1 MPMDELDL
9 NENNALPRASDMT
22 LPLSGYKVLDL
33 TRALAGPFCTM
44 ILADLGAE
52 VTKVEPLPGGDMSRL
67 WGPFAAGE
75 GMYHLS
81 TNRNK
86 KSIAIDVRTERGLAL
101 VKRLASESDVL
112 VENYKGGTTLQ
123 MGLDY
128 ESLHLLNPKLIYG
141 TITGFGKGG
150 PYEGH
155 PGFDQIAQGMSGL
168 MSLTGSDSAC
178 LRVGIPIAD
187 LVAGMWSA
195 IGIISALM
203 QRRNTNAGQQVET
216 SLLAGLIG
224 ILTFQGQRFLTLG
237 EVPNAVGNDHPVLAP
252 YGVFE
257 TKDGGMNIAV
267 GTEAIWVQL
276 CRAMQMEH
284 LIDAPEYCDNS
295 SRRRHA
301 AKLKVQLEQQ
311 LKTKTKREWWDI
323 LARAGVPAGPINT
336 IGEALMDPHVLQ
348 TGRIESVDHPTIGP
362 LRQLANPLQFSET
375 PGPLSRT
382 APPLL
387 GEHSVEILAGLG
399 MSDSEISTLIEDGI
413 VRDGAQSATACQ
425 IN

>member
-1 MPMDELDL
+1 LQRTVAGRFQGAPV
-9 NENNALPRASDMT
+9 NK
-22 LPLSGYKVLDL
+22 LPLNGCKVLDL

-52 VTKVEPLPGGDMSRL
+52 VTKVEPLPEGDMSRL
-67 WGPFAAGE
+67 WGPFAEEE

-86 KSIAIDVRTERGLAL
+86 KSIAIDLRNGRGLDL
-101 VKRLASESDVL
+101 VKKMAVESDVL
-112 VENYKGGTTLQ
+112 VENYKVGTTKQ

-128 ESLHLLNPKLIYG
+128 EAVHTLNPKLIYG
-141 TITGFGKGG
+141 SITGFGRGG
-150 PYEGH
+150 PYEMH

-168 MSLTGSDSAC
+168 MSLTGIDSSS

-195 IGIISALM
+195 IGIISAIL
-203 QRRNTNAGQQVET
+203 QRRSTDAGQQVET

-224 ILTFQGQRFLTLG
+224 ILTFQGQRYLTLG
-237 EVPNAVGNDHPVLAP
+237 EVATSAGNDHPLLAP

-257 TKDGGMNIAV
+257 TKDGGINIAV
-267 GTEAIWVQL
+267 GTEAIWAKF
-276 CRAMQMEH
+276 CRALELEH
-284 LIDAPEYCDNS
+284 LIACPDYADNS

-301 AKLKVQLEQQ
+301 VKLKARLEEC
-311 LKTKTKREWWDI
+311 LRTKTKQEWWDI

-336 IGEALMDPHVLQ
+336 IGEALSDPHVLE
-348 TGRIESVDHPTIGP
+348 TRRIESVDHPTIGP
-362 LRQLANPLQFSET
+362 LRQLANPIQFSDA

-382 APPLL
+382 PPPLL
-387 GEHSVEILAGLG
+387 GEHSLEILSRLGL
-399 MSDSEISTLIEDGI
+399 SQSEIGRLVTDGI
-413 VRDGAQSATACQ
+413 VRDGRTAATACLERS
-425 IN
+425 

>member
-1 MPMDELDL
+1 M
-9 NENNALPRASDMT
+9 N
-22 LPLSGYKVLDL
+22 LPLAGYRVLDL

-52 VTKVEPLPGGDMSRL
+52 VTKVEPLPAGDMSRL

-86 KSIAIDVRTERGLAL
+86 KSIAIDVRTERGLDL
-101 VKRLASESDVL
+101 VKRLAGESDVL
-112 VENYKGGTTLQ
+112 VENYKGGTTSQ

-128 ESLHLLNPKLIYG
+128 ETLHRLNPKLIYG
-141 TITGFGKGG
+141 TITGFGNGG

-168 MSLTGSDSAC
+168 MSLTGMESGC
-178 LRVGIPIAD
+178 MRVGIPIAD

-203 QRRNTNAGQQVET
+203 QRRNTDVGQQVET

-237 EVPNAVGNDHPVLAP
+237 EVPNAAGNDHPVLAP

-257 TKDGGMNIAV
+257 TKDGKINIAV
-267 GTEAIWVQL
+267 GTEAIWLQL
-276 CRAMQMEH
+276 CRAMDMEH
-284 LIDAPEYCDNS
+284 LIDAPEYCNNS

-301 AKLKVQLEQQ
+301 TKLKAQLEQQ

-336 IGEALMDPHVLQ
+336 IGEALTDPHVLQ

-362 LRQLANPLQFSET
+362 LRQLANPLQFSESPT
-375 PGPLSRT
+375 PLSRT

-387 GEHSVEILAGLG
+387 GEHSVEILARLG
-399 MSDSEISTLIEDGI
+399 MSDVEIAALVEDGI
-413 VRDGAQSATACQ
+413 VRDGALSAAACHTA
-425 IN
+425 